1 MQKVVSFSGGRT
13 SAYLVWLME
22 KTKKA
27 GEKIAYIFM
36 DTGAEHQ
43 KTYDFVRAVSKHF
56 GVEIIC
62 LRVDINPEL
71 GKANGYKVVL
81 IDEIGPDL
89 KPWAEMI
96 KKYGVPYFGG
106 AFCTDRMKL
115 GPFTKY
121 CNEHFGKGNYETWLG
136 IRADEPSRFLG
147 AVLYKLISGMAIFDY
162 YEYQCIHQ
170 SIVNYGASS
179 IKWWIPEL
187 NGKNKKHADV
197 FIAARKLESKTKSM
211 VRYLAEISNLDKGD
225 IVDWWE
231 EQDFDLGIGEWLGN
245 CVFCMK
251 KSDLKLTAAQRDE
264 PASYIDFIE
273 CINSDDVRIG
283 EKAGSV
289 SSMYRRK
296 RSLEQVI
303 ATFDGSTGDEIKSRI
318 RGGKMI
324 ESGSCSESCE
334 VFNCSI

>member
-27 GEKIAYIFM
+27 GEKIVYIFM

-71 GKANGYKVVL
+71 GKANGYRVVS

-89 KPWAEMI
+89 KPWSDMI
-96 KKYGVPYFGG
+96 KKCGVPYFGG

-121 CNEHFGKGNYETWLG
+121 CNEHFGKGSYETWLG
-136 IRADEPSRFLG
+136 IRADEPKRLS
-147 AVLYKLISGMAIFDY
+147 
-162 YEYQCIHQ
+162 
-170 SIVNYGASS
+170 
-179 IKWWIPEL
+179 
-187 NGKNKKHADV
+187 KKDG
-197 FIAARKLESKTKSM
+197 I
-211 VRYLAEISNLDKGD
+211 RYLAEISDFDKQD
-225 IVDWWE
+225 ILDWWG
-231 EQDFDLGIGEWLGN
+231 EQDFDPGIDEWLGN

-251 KSDLKLTAAQRDE
+251 KSDLKLAAAQRDE
-264 PASYIDFIE
+264 PELYIEFLE
-273 CINSDDVRIG
+273 CINSDDVRVG
-283 EKAGSV
+283 YKAGSV

-296 RSLEQVI
+296 RNLEQVI
-303 ATFDGSTGDEIKSRI
+303 ATLDGSTGYEIKSRI
-318 RGGKMI
+318 RGGKMV

>member
-13 SAYLVWLME
+13 SAYLVWLIE

-27 GEKIAYIFM
+27 GEKIVYIFM

-43 KTYDFVRAVSKHF
+43 KTYDFVRAVAKNF

-62 LRVDINPEL
+62 LRVCITPEL
-71 GKANGYKVVL
+71 GKANGYKL
-81 IDEIGPDL
+81 IPIDEIGPDL
-89 KPWAEMI
+89 KPWSGMV

-136 IRADEPSRFLG
+136 IRADEPNRLS
-147 AVLYKLISGMAIFDY
+147 
-162 YEYQCIHQ
+162 
-170 SIVNYGASS
+170 
-179 IKWWIPEL
+179 
-187 NGKNKKHADV
+187 KKDG
-197 FIAARKLESKTKSM
+197 I
-211 VRYLAEISNLDKGD
+211 RYLAEISDLDKQD
-225 IVDWWE
+225 VIDWWRK
-231 EQDFDLGIGEWLGN
+231 QDFDLGIDEWLGN

-251 KSDLKLTAAQRDE
+251 KSDLKLAAAQRDE
-264 PASYIDFIE
+264 PASYIDFLE
-273 CINSDDVRIG
+273 CINSDDVRVG
-283 EKAGSV
+283 EKVGRV

-318 RGGKMI
+318 RGGKMV